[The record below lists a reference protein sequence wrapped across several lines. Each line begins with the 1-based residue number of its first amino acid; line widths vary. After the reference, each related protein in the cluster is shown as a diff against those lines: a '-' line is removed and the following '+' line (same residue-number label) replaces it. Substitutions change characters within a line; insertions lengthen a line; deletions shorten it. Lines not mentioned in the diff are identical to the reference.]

1 MHSNKIS
8 SSNSLIII
16 FDVINSEVM
25 ISDAKR
31 QSDI

>member
-25 ISDAKR
+25 ISDGKR